1 MGLLTHSP
9 FFWDE
14 WLLPAQACAQAVW
27 SRAKLCHPR
36 LALNSWLFK
45 KKKKIQVTLISV
57 PTCLTGAVRSVPEY
71 LRVQIG
77 SVAKDFCGV
86 QGQHLLL

>member
-45 KKKKIQVTLISV
+45 KKKNSGNPNFGPHL
-57 PTCLTGAVRSVPEY
+57 PHWAVRSVPEY

>member
-1 MGLLTHSP
+1 MAVTAVTARDNAGSHSGTREAHVGLLTHFP

-36 LALNSWLFK
+36 LALNSWLFLK
-45 KKKKIQVTLISV
+45 KKKF
-57 PTCLTGAVRSVPEY
+57 R
-71 LRVQIG
+71 
-77 SVAKDFCGV
+77 
-86 QGQHLLL
+86 